1 MLRTPAY
8 VFVSHGSRDPRSAA
22 AIAQLIADLTH
33 SDRPLLGQAM
43 LECAPEPLAKQLVA
57 LAQAAQTQG
66 FTELR
71 LVPLFLLPG
80 VHVTEDI
87 PLQIEAAQAELG
99 SFPLTQTAYLGTLGS
114 LQSLLKPQQD
124 QPALLLSHGSRKP
137 GGNEPIERLAKTLDL
152 TPSFWS
158 VEPKLETTIAQLA
171 QSGATNI
178 AIKPFFLTQGGI
190 TDAIAAEIAR
200 LAEIFPQVTLTLEN
214 TLDRQPG
221 FRKIV
226 LELFD

>member
-8 VFVSHGSRDPRSAA
+8 VFVSHGSRDPRPAA
-22 AIAQLIADLTH
+22 AIAQLITDLTTD
-33 SDRPLLGQAM
+33 DRPLLGHAM
-43 LECAPEPLAKQLVA
+43 LECAPEPLSEQLIT
-57 LAQAAQTQG
+57 LARTAQTQG
-66 FTELR
+66 FSELR

-87 PLQIEAAQAELG
+87 PLQVQAAQAKLG
-99 SFPLTQTAYLGTLGS
+99 SFPLTQTAYLGTLDG
-114 LQSLLKPQQD
+114 LQGLLKPQHQHT
-124 QPALLLSHGSRKP
+124 LLLSHGSRKP
-137 GGNEPIERLAKTLDL
+137 GGNALIERLAQALDL

-158 VEPKLETTIAQLA
+158 VEPKLETTIAQLVN
-171 QSGATNI
+171 QGATSI

-190 TDAIAAEIAR
+190 TDAIAAEVAR
-200 LAEIFPQVTLTLEN
+200 LADIYPQVSLTLEN

-221 FRKIV
+221 FREIV

>member
-1 MLRTPAY
+1 MLRAPAY
-8 VFVSHGSRDPRSAA
+8 VFVSHGSRDPRPAA
-22 AIAQLIADLTH
+22 AIAQLIDDLTTD
-33 SDRPLLGQAM
+33 DRPLLGQAM
-43 LECAPEPLAKQLVA
+43 LECAPDPLAEQLIT
-57 LAQAAQTQG
+57 LARTAQTQG
-66 FTELR
+66 FSGIR

-87 PLQIEAAQAELG
+87 PVQVETAQAALG
-99 SFPLTQTAYLGTLGS
+99 SFPLTQTAYLGTLDS
-114 LQSLLKPQQD
+114 LKLLLKPQL
-124 QPALLLSHGSRKP
+124 QPTLLLSHGSRKP
-137 GGNEPIERLAKTLDL
+137 GGNDPIERLAQTLDL

-171 QSGATNI
+171 ESGAQQI

-190 TDAIAAEIAR
+190 TDAIAAEVAR
-200 LAEIFPQVTLTLEN
+200 LADIFPQVALTLEN

-221 FRKIV
+221 FREIV

>member
-1 MLRTPAY
+1 MLRAPAY
-8 VFVSHGSRDPRSAA
+8 VFVSHGSRDPRPAA
-22 AIAQLIADLTH
+22 AIAQLIADLTTD
-33 SDRPLLGQAM
+33 DRPILGQAM
-43 LECAPEPLAKQLVA
+43 LECAPEPLADQLVK
-57 LAQAAQTQG
+57 LAQTAQTQG
-66 FTELR
+66 FAELR

-87 PLQIEAAQAELG
+87 PVQVQTAQAALD

-114 LQSLLKPQQD
+114 LKELLKPQD
-124 QPALLLSHGSRKP
+124 KPTLLLSHGSRKP
-137 GGNEPIERLAKTLDL
+137 GGNDPIERLAQNLDL
-152 TPSFWS
+152 TPTFWS

-171 QSGATNI
+171 KAGVKEI

-190 TDAIAAEIAR
+190 TDAIATEVAR
-200 LAEIFPQVTLTLEN
+200 LAEIFPQVALTLEN

-221 FRKIV
+221 FREIV

>member
-1 MLRTPAY
+1 MLRAPAY
-8 VFVSHGSRDPRSAA
+8 VFVSHGSRDPRPAA
-22 AIAQLIADLTH
+22 AIAQLITDLTAT
-33 SDRPLLGQAM
+33 DRPLLGQAM
-43 LECAPEPLAKQLVA
+43 LECAPEPLAEQLVA
-57 LAQAAQTQG
+57 LAKAAQTQG

-87 PLQIEAAQAELG
+87 PLQVETAQAELS

-114 LQSLLKPQQD
+114 LQGLLKPQD
-124 QPALLLSHGSRKP
+124 QPTLLLSHGSRKP

-171 QSGATNI
+171 QSGATKI

-200 LAEIFPQVTLTLEN
+200 LAEIFPQVTLILEN

-221 FRKIV
+221 FREIV
-226 LELFD
+226 LELFN